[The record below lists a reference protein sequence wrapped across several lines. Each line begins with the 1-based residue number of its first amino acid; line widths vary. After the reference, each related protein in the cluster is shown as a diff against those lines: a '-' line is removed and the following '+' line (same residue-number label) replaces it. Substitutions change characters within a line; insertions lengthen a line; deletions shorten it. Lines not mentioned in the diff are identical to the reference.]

1 MPILAEDGGI
11 PVTTMATVD
20 NQATKQ
26 SEPRQWFS
34 GVSAAA
40 PAQPNAGETGAE
52 FAALAVANIPSRY
65 KVVSHVGTGGMGIVL
80 KVMDLDTGEI
90 VALKMLKPGMA
101 SAQAM
106 QENLRKEV
114 CLARKVT
121 HKNVCRIYEFNRS
134 DGAACISM
142 EFVEGESLLSKLRRA
157 GALPLNETLEIARQI
172 CAGLHEAHAQ
182 GIVHRDLKPANIM
195 VDTSGTV
202 KIMDF
207 GIARLTQDDG
217 QMTGTIS
224 GTPAY
229 MAPEQLELKAMGPQT
244 DIYAVGLLLYEMSM
258 GAPAFEGD
266 TPIATALKQ
275 IRELPPRPSE
285 SIPEFPG
292 RLEAI
297 IMKCLRKD
305 PARRYQTVDELGAA
319 LETEHAINARV
330 SWPVAIEQQVAQ
342 MAVRFNGRVNGNATL
357 RGGLKK
363 IRAAAPVFRDLGSEI
378 RRTTLHA
385 NEVVLLHARKA
396 GAFLREQDW
405 RAVTRTRTGQAVAV
419 LLGAVV
425 IFGLAA
431 GRKSHANEFATAQFA
446 APSAQFLVSSNAKSQ
461 PAGAAGGIS
470 TDRID
475 LGRGVGATGATVAA
489 ETGES
494 ADENSG
500 ITSAP
505 SKNKVNA
512 QPGAR
517 KVRGSSAGNSKAT
530 LAAPIQPAAPVARS
544 GAQSVVG
551 PQAELEAPVIAAVST
566 NATPKLI
573 NGAEEQKPAPTVLY
587 LEVGTF
593 KDANWAQNAVE
604 KLAGLGYHA
613 ISVHQSKL
621 WIQSYHVQVGPY
633 ADMSEVGVAQKSL
646 ASQGFKTH
654 LVK

>member
-1 MPILAEDGGI
+1 
-11 PVTTMATVD
+11 MAPVD

-34 GVSAAA
+34 DA
-40 PAQPNAGETGAE
+40 PASSEASAISGENGAA
-52 FAALAVANIPSRY
+52 FAVANLPSRY

-157 GALPLNETLEIARQI
+157 GALPLNEMLDIARQI

-195 VDTSGTV
+195 VDSSGTV

-207 GIARLTQDDG
+207 GIARLTEEDG
-217 QMTGTIS
+217 QMTGTIA

-244 DIYAVGLLLYEMSM
+244 DIYAVGLLLYEMSL
-258 GAPAFEGD
+258 GAPAFAGD

-305 PARRYQTVDELGAA
+305 PTRRYQTVDELGAA

-342 MAVRFNGRVNGNATL
+342 MAVRFNGHLHANASV
-357 RGGLKK
+357 RGGLEK

-419 LLGAVV
+419 LLGAAV

-470 TDRID
+470 SDD
-475 LGRGVGATGATVAA
+475 LSRGVGATGATVAA

-494 ADENSG
+494 ADENSNPG

-517 KVRGSSAGNSKAT
+517 KVRGTSAGNSRAT

-604 KLAGLGYHA
+604 KLSGLGYHA

-621 WIQSYHVQVGPY
+621 WMQSYHVQVGPY